1 MPLETHA
8 TTATA
13 TAAPT
18 TGIERV
24 LFLYNA
30 AFPPLVF
37 LVCLYVGLADAVF
50 GLSRVVGR
58 RLHPRLRAATRAGYV
73 GLNTLIAG
81 VLNGMLWVHCGTD
94 DACAEQ
100 PLHRR
105 TCLLAASLA
114 LLGILA
120 ARALDRVAVPLLR
133 VHARQ
138 TGPLSLAAYETR
150 LRARVVHG
158 AVACVAWMCMAE
170 AETLGIVLML
180 ATTSRRA
187 LAPLAPAFAVV
198 YVSTMRLY
206 ALLHTSWVLN
216 NDCAVAGTKRMPVA
230 VLVTL
235 LFV

>member
-13 TAAPT
+13 APT
-18 TGIERV
+18 AGIERV

-73 GLNTLIAG
+73 GLNALIAG
-81 VLNGMLWVHCGTD
+81 VLNGVLWVHCGTD

-133 VHARQ
+133 V
-138 TGPLSLAAYETR
+138 AAYETR

-170 AETLGIVLML
+170 AEPLGIVLML

-198 YVSTMRLY
+198 YVSALRLY
-206 ALLHTSWVLN
+206 ALLHTSRVLN

-230 VLVTL
+230 VLVAL

>member
-1 MPLETHA
+1 MSPEAQT
-8 TTATA
+8 
-13 TAAPT
+13 APT
-18 TGIERV
+18 TGVGRV

-37 LVCLYVGLADAVF
+37 LVGLYVGLADAVF
-50 GLSRVVGR
+50 GLSHVVGR

-81 VLNGMLWVHCGTD
+81 VLNGALWVHCGTD

-105 TCLLAASLA
+105 TCLLTASLA
-114 LLGILA
+114 LLGLLA
-120 ARALDRVAVPLLR
+120 ARALDRVVVPLLR
-133 VHARQ
+133 VHAWRAE
-138 TGPLSLAAYETR
+138 PLAAYETR

-158 AVACVAWMCMAE
+158 AAACVAWMCVAE

-180 ATTSRRA
+180 AITGRRA
-187 LAPLAPAFAVV
+187 LAPVAPAMAVV
-198 YVSTMRLY
+198 YVGTLRLY

-235 LFV
+235 VVV